1 MTSQAC
7 LPAGGSVVVAR
18 AVGVERGVDVRG
30 LAADFVKHTAC
41 RAPAVDP
48 FEARHAA
55 VWTSQALIARCLNV
69 ARGMTAPPLFML
81 LHHSPLPNSAAAEGG
96 SHAVT

>member
-30 LAADFVKHTAC
+30 LAADFIKHTAC
-41 RAPAVDP
+41 RAPAADP

-69 ARGMTAPPLFML
+69 ARGMTAPPFF
-81 LHHSPLPNSAAAEGG
+81 HFTSSQPAAEV
-96 SHAVT
+96 SLTPVLQ